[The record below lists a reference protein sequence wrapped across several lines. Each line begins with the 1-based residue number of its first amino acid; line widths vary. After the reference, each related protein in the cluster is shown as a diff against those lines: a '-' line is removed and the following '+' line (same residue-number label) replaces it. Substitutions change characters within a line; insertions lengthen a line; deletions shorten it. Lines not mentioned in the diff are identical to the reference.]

1 MRSGR
6 IGEPS
11 HPARSAHTCGE
22 TSEIRPSESAR
33 TNRPHH
39 TMPTNVQLPAVMPAP
54 LPPGLVPKPGSI
66 PRTSPAMIR
75 GLVREIGLLPF
86 HSTPIEGFSVRELCR
101 PEVFQI
107 NDQIINPWYWRE
119 EILAEDVVYG
129 QFFDGKLGFIR
140 KDVFPLVVAL
150 KRGRRTA
157 DELVDAGLIDE
168 RAHTVDRSIPAGEG
182 MDVDAIRDML
192 PEGFKGV
199 ATAATMLQNTAL
211 WCVTDFQQRRNKRG
225 EPYGWPL
232 CVFGRPE
239 EHGFLDLDDVPE
251 GEEAVRDALVTL
263 TAMVRRVVP
272 DVTEEDVLRML
283 RPRVK
288 GERKVKSA
296 KTPKTR
302 QAIWVSQ
309 AGEPDGGSE
318 GGDAARKKGKAVK
331 TVKTAAKLRKS
342 LVDPIDP
349 KDPVMADALARH
361 AVDGMVIG
369 E

>member
-1 MRSGR
+1 
-6 IGEPS
+6 
-11 HPARSAHTCGE
+11 
-22 TSEIRPSESAR
+22 
-33 TNRPHH
+33 
-39 TMPTNVQLPAVMPAP
+39 MPTNVQLPAVMPAP

-107 NDQIINPWYWRE
+107 NDQITNPWYWRE

-239 EHGFLDLDDVPE
+239 EHGFLDLETFPK
-251 GEEAVRDALVTL
+251 A
-263 TAMVRRVVP
+263 RRP
-272 DVTEEDVLRML
+272 CG
-283 RPRVK
+283 RP
-288 GERKVKSA
+288 
-296 KTPKTR
+296 
-302 QAIWVSQ
+302 W
-309 AGEPDGGSE
+309 
-318 GGDAARKKGKAVK
+318 
-331 TVKTAAKLRKS
+331 
-342 LVDPIDP
+342 
-349 KDPVMADALARH
+349 
-361 AVDGMVIG
+361 
-369 E
+369 